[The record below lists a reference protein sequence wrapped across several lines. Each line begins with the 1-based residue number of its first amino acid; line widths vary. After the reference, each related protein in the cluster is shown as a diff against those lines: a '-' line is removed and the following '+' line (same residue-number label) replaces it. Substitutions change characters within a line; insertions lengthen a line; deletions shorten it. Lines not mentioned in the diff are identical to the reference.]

1 MTYKQFCQELGAY
14 YQDRVEVQMEGLNLE
29 VYVGEDTCI
38 AYLDTISNAWKFPAK
53 DLIGSHS
60 FRDGELFAMSKLAAT
75 PPYMRGDRSR
85 RCSGAWLHCQP
96 DQIYEK
102 RQQHSSA

>member
-38 AYLDTISNAWKFPAK
+38 AYLDTISNTWRFPAK
-53 DLIGSHS
+53 DAIGSYS
-60 FRDGELFAMSKLAAT
+60 FRGGELLILSKLAAT
-75 PPYMRGDRSR
+75 PPDMRGDWRETLR
-85 RCSGAWLHCQP
+85 
-96 DQIYEK
+96 
-102 RQQHSSA
+102 